1 MRRLWVVSSIQSQHI
16 FPCDTAKLIGYDI
29 PEEIQNKILQKICW
43 IILLYF
49 LENLSIQNNLYVYI
63 TLSKV
68 SKLGFFFW
76 STFSRIRTEQ
86 ETLYLSVFSANTG
99 KYRSEKALYLDT
111 FHAVHEQTTPNIRF
125 SIEDQ
130 KIGSLP
136 ILDIKTGK
144 IWNKCVRKRKIQCCV
159 YTSFT
164 RFIPLE
170 HKFGF
175 CTAFFI
181 GDFAQVSISDFFK
194 TSNGTWKT

>member
-16 FPCDTAKLIGYDI
+16 FLCDTAKLIGYDI

-99 KYRSEKALYLDT
+99 KYRSEKTLYLDT
-111 FHAVHEQTTPNIRF
+111 FHAVHEQTTLNIRF

-181 GDFAQVSISDFFK
+181 GDFAQFSISDFFK

>member
-99 KYRSEKALYLDT
+99 KYRSEKTLYLDT
-111 FHAVHEQTTPNIRF
+111 FHAVHEQTTLNIRF

-144 IWNKCVRKRKIQCCV
+144 IWNKCVRKRKI
-159 YTSFT
+159 
-164 RFIPLE
+164 
-170 HKFGF
+170 
-175 CTAFFI
+175 
-181 GDFAQVSISDFFK
+181 
-194 TSNGTWKT
+194 

>member
-99 KYRSEKALYLDT
+99 KYRSEKTLYLDT

-144 IWNKCVRKRKIQCCV
+144 IWNKCVRKRIIQCCV

-181 GDFAQVSISDFFK
+181 GDFAQFSISDFFK